1 MKYIIGVDP
10 GASGAIAILEDTGKL
25 VHVFDMPSVEIISGG
40 KAKRRVSPEMLAAEL
55 RLYADQGAVAYVEQ
69 VGAMPGQGVSS
80 MFAFGQAFGIVLG
93 VMAGLAIPTQT
104 VTPAKWKKDMKLNQG
119 KDAARAKA
127 TVSAIFNTVYNGP
140 SPSPICWPVVTVTD
154 SGNANLAHAAEFS
167 CPWFRSAWSNRVR
180 LSAGNRRP
188 RAASSGP

>member
-10 GASGAIAILEDTGKL
+10 GAAGAIAILEDNGKL
-25 VHVFDMPSVEIISGG
+25 VHVFDMPSVEVISGG

-93 VMAGLAIPTQT
+93 VLAGLAIPTQT
-104 VTPAKWKKDMKLNQG
+104 VSPAKWKKDMKLNGG

-127 TVSAIFNTVYNGP
+127 AQI
-140 SPSPICWPVVTVTD
+140 WPA
-154 SGNANLAHAAEFS
+154 NAGEFKRVKDDGKAE
-167 CPWFRSAWSNRVR
+167 
-180 LSAGNRRP
+180 AGLIAVWGLGVP
-188 RAASSGP
+188 

>member
-1 MKYIIGVDP
+1 MSFIIGVDP
-10 GASGAIAILEDTGKL
+10 GAAGAIAILETNGKL
-25 VHVFDMPSVEIISGG
+25 VHVFDMPAVEVVTGG

-93 VMAGLAIPTQT
+93 VMAGLAIPCQT
-104 VTPAKWKKDMKLNQG
+104 VTPAKWKKDMKLNTG

-127 TVSAIFNTVYNGP
+127 AQV
-140 SPSPICWPVVTVTD
+140 WPGQAGEFKRVKDDGKAEAALIGLWGAGVTK
-154 SGNANLAHAAEFS
+154 
-167 CPWFRSAWSNRVR
+167 
-180 LSAGNRRP
+180 
-188 RAASSGP
+188 